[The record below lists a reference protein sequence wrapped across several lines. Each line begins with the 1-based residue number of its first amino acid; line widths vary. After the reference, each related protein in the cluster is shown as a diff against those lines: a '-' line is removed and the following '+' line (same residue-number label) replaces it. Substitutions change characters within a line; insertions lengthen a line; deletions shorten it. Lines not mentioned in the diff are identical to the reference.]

1 MAGSP
6 PNTGHCCNQGG
17 EGGGGA
23 TGLSQTRGRP
33 RPPSGGKKKLGV
45 PAASGTRS
53 SVPTRALCPPR
64 RGLPAPG
71 PAPTAQGG
79 AGTRLP
85 LGLGLLES
93 SLGKPERGGH
103 GRGHRQRAAVEGE
116 AGGGH
121 FRGRGARGPIPAAQA
136 AALLSGLG
144 PGLRPGPASY
154 LSSPPPPRPAQLAG
168 PPRRRG
174 GGGAVPWPHPPPS
187 AAPPA
192 LHPGPPRPRA
202 PALPAPALG
211 GGKTARLSGQPSG
224 ALGEGQGRSL
234 CLARPDP
241 ASRFTPWGPRRQK
254 IKVLF
259 YLVKHSFVSESS
271 VKTS

>member
-6 PNTGHCCNQGG
+6 PNTGHCCNQGSRG

-23 TGLSQTRGRP
+23 TRLSQTRGRP
-33 RPPSGGKKKLGV
+33 RPPGGGKKKFGV
-45 PAASGTRS
+45 PAASGNRS

-85 LGLGLLES
+85 LGLRLLES

-121 FRGRGARGPIPAAQA
+121 FRGRGAPGPIPAAQA

-144 PGLRPGPASY
+144 PGLRPGPASF
-154 LSSPPPPRPAQLAG
+154 LSSPPTGRGRGRGRALAPPSSLGRLGRPA
-168 PPRRRG
+168 R
-174 GGGAVPWPHPPPS
+174 PPPS
-187 AAPPA
+187 TPA
-192 LHPGPPRPRA
+192 LLGPRPPRSQL
-202 PALPAPALG
+202 LPWEE
-211 GGKTARLSGQPSG
+211 GKP
-224 ALGEGQGRSL
+224 
-234 CLARPDP
+234 P
-241 ASRFTPWGPRRQK
+241 ASRDRPPGHWGRGREEACALRARTRLPASLRGDPDGRRLRSYF
-254 IKVLF
+254 I
-259 YLVKHSFVSESS
+259 
-271 VKTS
+271 